1 MKKVLI
7 VDLMHESIS
16 EMLREV
22 GFEPNYR
29 PDIKRDE
36 ILTIIPEYHGIVIR
50 SKTNVDK
57 ELIDLATSLEFV
69 GRAGA
74 GIDQVDYPYL
84 TSKNILLINAP
95 EGNRD
100 AVGEHA
106 IGMLLSI
113 LHKINIANLEVRSN
127 IWNREGN
134 RGWELKRRT
143 VGIFG
148 YGFMGS
154 SLARKLQG
162 FGCRVIA
169 YDKYKSGFG
178 TQYIE
183 EVSLEVFKKETEILS
198 IHVPLTVETMSL
210 FDEKYLNSFD
220 RLKIV
225 LNTAR
230 GEVLQLSALLGLL
243 EAGVMYGAGLDV
255 LQNEKIDK
263 LSVEEQEVFNR
274 LKKLQNVILTPH
286 VAGWTFESYERI
298 NQVLVRKLQEAGL
311 AKVK

>member
-7 VDLMHESIS
+7 IDLMHDSIND
-16 EMLREV
+16 MLLKT
-22 GFEPNYR
+22 GFEAHYR
-29 PDIKRDE
+29 PDIERGE
-36 ILTIIPEYHGIVIR
+36 ILSIISDYHGIIVR
-50 SKTNVDK
+50 SKTNIDK
-57 ELIDLATSLEFV
+57 ELIDLGTSLEFV

-74 GIDQVDYPYL
+74 GIDKVDYPYL
-84 TSKNILLINAP
+84 TSKNIRMINAP

-100 AVGEHA
+100 AVGEHT

-113 LHKINIANLEVRSN
+113 LHKINTANLEVRSN
-127 IWNREGN
+127 IWDREGN

-183 EVSLEVFKKETEILS
+183 EVSLDVFKKETEILS
-198 IHVPLTVETMSL
+198 IHVPLTAETKNL
-210 FDEKYLNSFD
+210 FDEKYLKSFD

-243 EAGVMYGAGLDV
+243 ETGLLYGAGLDV
-255 LQNEKIDK
+255 LENEKINK
-263 LSVEEQEVFNR
+263 LSEGEQEIFSR
-274 LKKLQNVILTPH
+274 LKKLPNVILTPH

-298 NQVLVRKLQEAGL
+298 NKVLVRKLQEAGL
-311 AKVK
+311 AQVS